1 MKSEKRI
8 FFFRIKAGKNTYTN
22 TLPIRTLPDPT
33 HNISMN
39 HEVEVGC
46 CAICLDDLVDHPRF
60 NKKEFSTLS
69 SLTCTKSSAHRFHV
83 ECLRPVIRDSGGC
96 NRATCGCFG
105 YYWPCPLCRNNN
117 VPNLAQMKAL
127 LKNPIPLT
135 AVIDS
140 ADDESIE
147 PLEASHQQL
156 PATSSTS
163 TKKKKRFFK
172 NFFSKTCRGR
182 SNNTISAVSTTATAR
197 IPPVPKSNN
206 PTKFIYTTRGLTTSC
221 VSCANDD
228 GKITPA
234 VTADFRLVALS
245 CSEGHAMCMKCSRK
259 IIQVRD
265 KCMSADCPGV
275 ACKKNIKSDFNCVEC
290 KKVAVLARKHVLTV
304 IRGGWG

>member
-163 TKKKKRFFK
+163 TKKKK
-172 NFFSKTCRGR
+172 
-182 SNNTISAVSTTATAR
+182 TIFQELCFQDLQR
-197 IPPVPKSNN
+197 
-206 PTKFIYTTRGLTTSC
+206 
-221 VSCANDD
+221 
-228 GKITPA
+228 
-234 VTADFRLVALS
+234 
-245 CSEGHAMCMKCSRK
+245 EE
-259 IIQVRD
+259 Q
-265 KCMSADCPGV
+265 
-275 ACKKNIKSDFNCVEC
+275 
-290 KKVAVLARKHVLTV
+290 
-304 IRGGWG
+304 